1 MIQPNCR
8 ARFTGEDFSFIVHT
22 LAKNSRTAVS
32 LVELLT
38 DEETRDQ
45 ILDHDELARAVLE
58 NPYNLTI
65 SPQFYF
71 YVLARL
77 VLKRSGIEDRVLA
90 DYVAALLEKFSQMRQ
105 LRSPVENLE
114 SGYLS
119 DMLLALKSA
128 SPYQAFLIRAHVG
141 NYALF
146 ISGIFHE
153 NIAHRSQRGAP
164 DCLFYENMGR
174 SSFQAV
180 ATHDVARRYELT
192 ALFQKLANQ
201 FHECRLALNR
211 LADELVDLGDNRLSP
226 ACVE

>member
-8 ARFTGEDFSFIVHT
+8 ARFTGEDFSFIVRT
-22 LAKNSRTAVS
+22 LAKDSRNAVS
-32 LVELLT
+32 LVELIT

-58 NPYNLTI
+58 NPCHLTI

-77 VLKRSGIEDRVLA
+77 ALKRAGIEDRVLA
-90 DYVAALLEKFSQMRQ
+90 DYVASLLEKFSQMRQ
-105 LRSPVENLE
+105 LCPPIQNVE

-119 DMLLALKSA
+119 DMLLALKTA
-128 SPYQAFLIRAHVG
+128 TPYQTFLIQAHVG
-141 NYALF
+141 NYSLF

-153 NIAHRSQRGAP
+153 NIARRSQRGAP
-164 DCLFYENMGR
+164 DCSFYEEMGR
-174 SSFQAV
+174 SSFHAL
-180 ATHDVARRYELT
+180 ATHDLARRYALSP
-192 ALFQKLANQ
+192 LFQKLSCR

-211 LADELVDLGDNRLSP
+211 LSDELVDLGDHRYTP
-226 ACVE
+226 A

>member
-8 ARFTGEDFSFIVHT
+8 ARFTGEDFSFIVRT

-32 LVELLT
+32 LVDLLT
-38 DEETRDQ
+38 DEDTRDQ
-45 ILDHDELARAVLE
+45 ILDHDELARAVME
-58 NPYNLTI
+58 NPINLTI

-90 DYVAALLEKFSQMRQ
+90 DYVAALLEKFSQTRQ
-105 LRSPVENLE
+105 LRSPVDNLE
-114 SGYLS
+114 SSYLS
-119 DMLLALKSA
+119 DMLLALRSA

-153 NIAHRSQRGAP
+153 NIERRSQRGAP
-164 DCLFYENMGR
+164 DCSFYENMGR

-192 ALFQKLANQ
+192 SLFQTLANR
-201 FHECRLALNR
+201 FRDCRLALNR
-211 LADELVDLGDNRLSP
+211 LADEFVDLGDNKYLPALS
-226 ACVE
+226 

>member
-8 ARFTGEDFSFIVHT
+8 ARFTGEDFSFIVRT
-22 LAKNSRTAVS
+22 LAKNSRTTVS
-32 LVELLT
+32 LVDLLT
-38 DEETRDQ
+38 DEDTRDQ
-45 ILDHDELARAVLE
+45 ILDHDELARAVME
-58 NPYNLTI
+58 NPFNLTI

-90 DYVAALLEKFSQMRQ
+90 DYLAALLEKFSQMRQ
-105 LRSPVENLE
+105 LRSPVDNLE

-119 DMLLALKSA
+119 DMLLALRSA

-146 ISGIFHE
+146 VSGIFHE
-153 NIAHRSQRGAP
+153 NIERRSQRGAP
-164 DCLFYENMGR
+164 DCSFYENMGR

-192 ALFQKLANQ
+192 SLFHTLSNR
-201 FHECRLALNR
+201 FRDCRLALNR
-211 LADELVDLGDNRLSP
+211 LADEFVDLGDNKYLPALS
-226 ACVE
+226 